1 MGFPMFLFC
10 FSKKIKK
17 QSHYEVGLSSL
28 DVEEKLLELRFYLNL
43 MSEDITSWNISF
55 LDIRSSDCI
64 VLLTSDHQTGLSC
77 WHQVIR
83 LDRLVDIRS
92 SDWIVLLTLG
102 HQTGLSCWHPVI
114 RSLTRSRRRRGG
126 RRRWGSLTWS
136 LERKG
141 SIAVTRHVIYSLF
154 FKLLRAKK
162 VLSMTM

>member
-1 MGFPMFLFC
+1 MSIWGGSELPRCRGKTISAQILPKFDVGRHHIMEHQ
-10 FSKKIKK
+10 FSWHQIIR
-17 QSHYEVGLSSL
+17 L
-28 DVEEKLLELRFYLNL
+28 DCLV
-43 MSEDITSWNISF
+43 
-55 LDIRSSDCI
+55 DIRSSDWI

-83 LDRLVDIRS
+83 LDRLGDIRLDRLVDTRLL
-92 SDWIVLLTLG
+92 DWI
-102 HQTGLSCWHPVI
+102 
-114 RSLTRSRRRRGG
+114 RRRRGG
-126 RRRWGSLTWS
+126 RRRWGSLTWR